1 MSEILTESF
10 CERCGAKFTFE
21 SAAPTSS
28 RLARART
35 LARGVRNYLTSD
47 ESLDEALAEA
57 RRERERQ
64 ASGIQLQAFHDTFN
78 FCFTCRQYTCRD
90 CWNEA
95 AGRCRTCAPMPD
107 VPDPLEQREL
117 QAALSR
123 LEAIGEPVLP
133 PGAEPEPTAAE
144 VPAQA
149 PVGEAPRGD
158 LETVAAEEAPAAE
171 PVTVVEAER
180 AAEAVPAA
188 EASVEL
194 AVTAGPEA
202 PAEFEASA
210 EVEPAAEAPA
220 EPEAP
225 VEVSLAAEAPAAVE
239 APAEVEPVAAAPA
252 EAPAEVEAPVEEP
265 RPVYPLAAG
274 EPPAE
279 AEEALAPQE
288 PAAPPSAEEQHA
300 PAPVP
305 HPPVAL
311 RPSRTPLHPPPPPAS
326 EPAPWQI
333 VAPDET
339 PAAPTGWPPTSQ
351 PRPRERGTAV
361 SGAAIRMQ
369 HRAENP
375 NPQVSSR
382 ITRSVW
388 EESTRDLVAR
398 PGSGIQACTGCGLPL
413 SASARFCRRC
423 GARQA

>member
-28 RLARART
+28 RLTRART
-35 LARGVRNYLTSD
+35 IARGVRNYLTSD

-123 LEAIGEPVLP
+123 LEAIGEPAFPLE
-133 PGAEPEPTAAE
+133 AEPGPAAADAP
-144 VPAQA
+144 VPA
-149 PVGEAPRGD
+149 PVGEAPQGA
-158 LETVAAEEAPAAE
+158 LEAVGGEAAREAE
-171 PVTVVEAER
+171 PAVAVEAEG
-180 AAEAVPAA
+180 AAGAALPAETPA
-188 EASVEL
+188 EL
-194 AVTAGPEA
+194 EA
-202 PAEFEASA
+202 PAEQLAVAAEAEAPSEGLPSA
-210 EVEPAAEAPA
+210 EVTLEAPA
-220 EPEAP
+220 EAELAA
-225 VEVSLAAEAPAAVE
+225 SAAAAAEAAAE
-239 APAEVEPVAAAPA
+239 Q
-252 EAPAEVEAPVEEP
+252 P
-265 RPVYPLAAG
+265 RPVPPLAAG
-274 EPPAE
+274 EAPAE
-279 AEEALAPQE
+279 TEAAPAPQE
-288 PAAPPSAEEQHA
+288 PAGPPSAEEQHA

-305 HPPVAL
+305 HPSAPL
-311 RPSRTPLHPPPPPAS
+311 RPSRTPLHPPPPPAP
-326 EPAPWQI
+326 ETAPWQI

-339 PAAPTGWPPTSQ
+339 PVAPTAWPPTPP

-382 ITRSVW
+382 ITGSVW